1 MLSHMCVIVSVGIK
15 PRDFT
20 VLELFYLIF
29 AGRLFSTGVS
39 RHLSAC
45 DGEAAVAAAV
55 VAAAVAASLPL
66 YRVVGGRMG
75 GLTTHHHKRSTQP
88 PRRVRG
94 CGVVRRL

>member
-45 DGEAAVAAAV
+45 DGEAAAVAAV

-66 YRVVGGRMG
+66 YRVGRV
-75 GLTTHHHKRSTQP
+75 TTRHHKRSTQP
-88 PRRVRG
+88 PGRVRG
-94 CGVVRRL
+94 CGVVRHL

>member
-29 AGRLFSTGVS
+29 AGRLFSAGVS

-66 YRVVGGRMG
+66 YRVGGG
-75 GLTTHHHKRSTQP
+75 G
-88 PRRVRG
+88 
-94 CGVVRRL
+94 

>member
-45 DGEAAVAAAV
+45 DGEAAAAV

-66 YRVVGGRMG
+66 YRGGG
-75 GLTTHHHKRSTQP
+75 GVTNVALS
-88 PRRVRG
+88 
-94 CGVVRRL
+94 RLGGSEAAAWSDVFRAI

>member
-39 RHLSAC
+39 RHLS
-45 DGEAAVAAAV
+45 DGEAAAAV

-66 YRVVGGRMG
+66 YRGGG
-75 GLTTHHHKRSTQP
+75 GASQT
-88 PRRVRG
+88 
-94 CGVVRRL
+94 

>member
-29 AGRLFSTGVS
+29 AGRLFSAGVS

-45 DGEAAVAAAV
+45 DGEAAAV

-66 YRVVGGRMG
+66 YRVGGGVTNVALSRLG
-75 GLTTHHHKRSTQP
+75 GSEAAAWSDVFRAI
-88 PRRVRG
+88 
-94 CGVVRRL
+94 